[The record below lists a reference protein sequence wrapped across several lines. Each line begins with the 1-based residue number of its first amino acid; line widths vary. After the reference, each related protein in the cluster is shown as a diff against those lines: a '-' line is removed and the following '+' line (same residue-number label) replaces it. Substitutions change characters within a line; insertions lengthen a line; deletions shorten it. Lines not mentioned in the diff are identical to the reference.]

1 MNLIELATLFR
12 TINLFTHHA
21 HNMASGET
29 FMQDH
34 AFFGELY
41 SLADGFY
48 DDLMERYIGTSDD
61 KIDLCEI
68 IKNAHDLIAQMND
81 DFYETTLVL
90 LKEAVSN
97 IDDMCKNGGL
107 SMGTQNLI
115 QGMAD
120 QTEVLIYKIGRRLK

>member
-12 TINLFTHHA
+12 AVNLYTHHA
-21 HNMASGET
+21 HNMTSGAT

-34 AFFGELY
+34 TFFNEVYG
-41 SLADGFY
+41 LADTFY
-48 DDLMERYIGTSDD
+48 DDLIERHIGTVDD

-68 IKNAHDLIAQMND
+68 IKNSYELIEQMND

-97 IDDMCKNGGL
+97 IDDMCKNSGL
-107 SMGTQNLI
+107 SMGTQNMI
-115 QGMAD
+115 QGQAD
-120 QTEVLIYKIGRRLK
+120 QIEVLIYKVGRRLK